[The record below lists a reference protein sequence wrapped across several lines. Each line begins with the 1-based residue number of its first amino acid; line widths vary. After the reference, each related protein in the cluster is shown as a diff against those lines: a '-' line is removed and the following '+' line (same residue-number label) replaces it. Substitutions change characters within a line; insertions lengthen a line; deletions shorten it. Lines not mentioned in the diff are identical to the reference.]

1 MSAADPSLRLRPW
14 VALVVF
20 ISAYAPLLLI
30 LAVKDL
36 DVSGNFPV
44 PRNPWWFG
52 GLLVLAVLSCVVV
65 LRTMGSIREGLQV
78 QVSKAANKSGE
89 MFGYT
94 IPYVLSVVRI
104 DLGDWPTVVS
114 LLIFMGM
121 MFVMAY
127 RTQTVLVN
135 PVLAMAGYMLIDATF
150 KRGAT
155 EMQAM
160 VITRIPLKI
169 GGTYTFERLAHYL
182 YVAAEPEPETAGEAG
197 SEHER

>member
-1 MSAADPSLRLRPW
+1 MSTPDPSLRLRPW

-30 LAVKDL
+30 LAIKDL
-36 DVSGNFPV
+36 DVSGNLPT
-44 PRNPWWFG
+44 PKNPWWFG
-52 GLLVLAVLSCVVV
+52 GLLVMAVLSCVVV
-65 LRTMGSIREGLQV
+65 LRTMGSVREGLQV

-104 DLGDWPTVVS
+104 DLADWPTVAS

-135 PVLAMAGYMLIDATF
+135 PVLAMAGYMLIDTTF
-150 KRGAT
+150 KRGTT
-155 EMQAM
+155 ELQAM

-182 YVAAEPEPETAGEAG
+182 YVAAEPETAGEAG

>member
-1 MSAADPSLRLRPW
+1 MSTPDPSLRLRPW

-30 LAVKDL
+30 LAIKDL
-36 DVSGNFPV
+36 DVSGNLPV
-44 PRNPWWFG
+44 PKNPWWFG
-52 GLLVLAVLSCVVV
+52 GLLVMAVLSCVVV
-65 LRTMGSIREGLQV
+65 LRTMGSVREGLQV

-104 DLGDWPTVVS
+104 DLADWPTVAS

-135 PVLAMAGYMLIDATF
+135 PVLAMAGYMLIDVTF
-150 KRGAT
+150 KRGTT
-155 EMQAM
+155 ELQAM

-182 YVAAEPEPETAGEAG
+182 YVAAEPETAVEAG

>member
-1 MSAADPSLRLRPW
+1 MSTPDPSLRLRPW

-30 LAVKDL
+30 LAIKDL
-36 DVSGNFPV
+36 DVSGNLPV
-44 PRNPWWFG
+44 PKNPWWFG
-52 GLLVLAVLSCVVV
+52 GLLVMAVLSCVVV
-65 LRTMGSIREGLQV
+65 LRTMGSVREGLQV

-104 DLGDWPTVVS
+104 DLADWPTVAS

-150 KRGAT
+150 KRGTT
-155 EMQAM
+155 ELQAM

-182 YVAAEPEPETAGEAG
+182 YVAAEPETAGEAG